1 MVTGPMPRSRR
12 VWAYHGA
19 VMWFAA
25 LMTALL
31 LNNAAL
37 SQTEV

>member
-1 MVTGPMPRSRR
+1 